1 MDASTAQTVMWIWG
15 VTLAVIAFVIVPVAV
30 TLLRRASAAARHI
43 AYYAQEMLAAGASI
57 AGHTAHTK
65 ALETTLATAGAL
77 VGTSEAIG
85 AAGAR
90 IHGALT
96 APKS

>member
-1 MDASTAQTVMWIWG
+1 MPADNINAVLWIWG

-30 TLLRRASAAARHI
+30 TLLRRASQAARHI
-43 AYYAQEMLAAGASI
+43 AYYAEEMLAAGASI
-57 AGHTAHTK
+57 AGHTANVK
-65 ALETTLATAGAL
+65 ALETTLDTAGRL
-77 VGTSEAIG
+77 VAASGELG
-85 AAGAR
+85 NAAGR